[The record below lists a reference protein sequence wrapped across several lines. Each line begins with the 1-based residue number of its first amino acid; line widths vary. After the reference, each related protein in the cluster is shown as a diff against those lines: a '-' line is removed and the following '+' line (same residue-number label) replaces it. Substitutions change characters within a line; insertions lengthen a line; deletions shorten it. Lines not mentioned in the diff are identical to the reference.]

1 MNIIVNKI
9 CIIQYNKYNLQIRD
23 RFPRIFFLNL
33 LTKKLEQKGYTVI
46 LLKSD
51 YPKMINEI
59 LEKYNKIELLL
70 NFEDYYIRFSREFHS
85 ELNLQD
91 VYQFYKVLEKTGTK
105 IYPPPDFHIY
115 TNSKMC
121 TLISLN
127 KIGTSRV

>member
-70 NFEDYYIRFSREFHS
+70 NFEDYYIIF
-85 ELNLQD
+85 
-91 VYQFYKVLEKTGTK
+91 
-105 IYPPPDFHIY
+105 
-115 TNSKMC
+115 
-121 TLISLN
+121 
-127 KIGTSRV
+127 